1 MTDPNDTADTADP
14 NDQPTQT
21 PPEPPSAK
29 IKHDLNENPEAD
41 FTRINLQDLAS
52 YEAPERAFLTLYLS
66 SPESTTRLDDQ
77 ADRVRRVLAGNDDEL
92 EHFEESLKMVRAWLD
107 EHPFESEGQVVFAC
121 WALDLVRGFPLAVSP
136 PDRLWLGASPF
147 IRPLAELQ
155 DEYETFAV
163 VAADNT
169 ATRVFLVS
177 STLVA
182 DEERVRG
189 DVKNRVKKGGWSQK
203 RYARRRKEQLHH
215 YADEV
220 VDVLQRMADGSEFDR
235 IVLLG
240 QKEAM
245 EEIAGALPQQLAD
258 RLLEPRRADV
268 QQEERDKLMGEA
280 MEVFTA
286 GERTEEEHLWTH
298 IREEAV
304 GHGLAALGA
313 TEVLEAALTGRV
325 EAMVVVRD
333 AELRGT
339 RCRECEHV
347 VHGTPETCQACGS
360 SSVFE
365 IDLVDELTRQVA
377 LHAGETDFTDP
388 MPGLEDA
395 GGVAALLRY

>member
-1 MTDPNDTADTADP
+1 MTDSTDATHLEEQATTA
-14 NDQPTQT
+14 
-21 PPEPPSAK
+21 PPESPTAK
-29 IKHDLNENPEAD
+29 IEHTLQETPEAD
-41 FTRINLQDLAS
+41 FARINLQDLAS

-66 SPESTTRLDDQ
+66 GPEAVDRLDDQ
-77 ADRVRRVLAGNDDEL
+77 ADRARRVLSGNDDEM
-92 EHFEESLKMVRAWLD
+92 EHFEESLEMVRGWLED
-107 EHPFESEGQVVFAC
+107 NPFESEGQVVFAC

-136 PDRLWLGASPF
+136 EDRLWLGASPF

-163 VAADNT
+163 VAADNS

-220 VDVLQRMADGSEFDR
+220 VDVLRKMDEEAEFHR

-245 EEIAGALPQQLAD
+245 EEIADALPQHLSD

-268 QQEERDKLMGEA
+268 QEERDELMDEA

-286 GERTEEEHLWTH
+286 GERSEEEHLWTH
-298 IREEAV
+298 IRDEAV

-313 TEVLEAALTGRV
+313 TEVLEAARAGRV
-325 EAMVVVRD
+325 EAMAVLRD

-339 RCRECEHV
+339 RCRDCEHV
-347 VHGTPETCQACGS
+347 VHGTPETCQVCGS

-377 LHAGETDFTDP
+377 LHAGETDFTEP